1 MLQDA
6 RMSAV
11 TGCTAVLE
19 SHGEGRLW
27 AVSERSCWN
36 LYALRISI
44 LPWQCSRFAGKVYW
58 RFVLYWLNHKMGNEI
73 VDENEAKIEGRLH
86 GEQIEPEQ
94 PDNML
99 QRFIYML
106 LIAIMISLA
115 QTVLGV
121 ATVVQ
126 FVIMLINKK
135 QPNER
140 LADFGSDLGIWIAKA
155 ARFQTAASNVKPW
168 PWTELD

>member
-1 MLQDA
+1 
-6 RMSAV
+6 
-11 TGCTAVLE
+11 
-19 SHGEGRLW
+19 
-27 AVSERSCWN
+27 
-36 LYALRISI
+36 
-44 LPWQCSRFAGKVYW
+44 
-58 RFVLYWLNHKMGNEI
+58 MGNERL
-73 VDENEAKIEGRLH
+73 DENEAKIEGRLH
-86 GEQIEPEQ
+86 DEQIEPEQ

-99 QRFIYML
+99 QRFIYMM

-126 FVIMLINKK
+126 FVVMLVDKK

-140 LADFGSDLGIWIAKA
+140 LADFGTDLGIWIAKA
-155 ARFQTAASNVKPW
+155 ARFQTAASDVKPW